1 MTSFNEY
8 VSGEIK
14 KRGWSMREVS
24 RRAGLSHT
32 TVTEVLNDNREPSW
46 EFCAAIAKPLEVSPV
61 RLFRM
66 AGLLPDGDN
75 EEMTLDELIQIMNR
89 LTRQERENVLKF
101 AWFLIR
107 DRGANYD
114 TDTD

>member
-1 MTSFNEY
+1 MRQLADGAG
-8 VSGEIK
+8 VS
-14 KRGWSMREVS
+14 
-24 RRAGLSHT
+24 AT
-32 TVTEVLNDNREPSW
+32 TVSEVIRGHREPTW
-46 EFCAAIAKPLEVSPV
+46 EFCALVAKPLEVSPV